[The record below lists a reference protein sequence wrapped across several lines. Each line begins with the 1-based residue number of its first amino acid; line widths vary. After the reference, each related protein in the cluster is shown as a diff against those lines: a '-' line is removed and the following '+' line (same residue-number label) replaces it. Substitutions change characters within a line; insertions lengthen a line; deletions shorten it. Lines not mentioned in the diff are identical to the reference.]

1 MSKYSTLYEGIDL
14 SQYTP
19 KEIMDGKKLYDYI
32 VESAEVAKAQNETI
46 DDVMDEGIFGEHC
59 KVREN
64 NPADLWAW
72 SPSV

>member
-32 VESAEVAKAQNETI
+32 VESAEVAKAQN
-46 DDVMDEGIFGEHC
+46 
-59 KVREN
+59 
-64 NPADLWAW
+64 
-72 SPSV
+72 